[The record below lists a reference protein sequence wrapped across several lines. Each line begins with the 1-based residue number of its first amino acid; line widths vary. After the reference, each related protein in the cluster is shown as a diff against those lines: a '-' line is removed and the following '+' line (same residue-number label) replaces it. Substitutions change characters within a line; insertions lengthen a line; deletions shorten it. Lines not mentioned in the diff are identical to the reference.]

1 MMSFV
6 DMART
11 WCWLVHKDLLREL
24 RAPRV
29 WPAMLLMGVVLALII
44 QMQIDL
50 PQDQKQSLSG
60 GLFWLAVFFAG
71 TMALD
76 RSFSSER
83 EEGCWQGL
91 LLYPVAP
98 GTIFL
103 AKLAANFLA
112 LCALDAVLIPA
123 FRVLSDLPLL
133 ARPWAFL
140 LVLFVANLGFA
151 AVGTLLSALTSGL
164 GQRSNLLVL
173 LMLPL
178 VSPVVIGA
186 SQATRSLMAG
196 DDNECSR
203 WIQVLAC
210 FAALFVT
217 VGTLVFEFVI
227 ED

>member
-1 MMSFV
+1 MSLT

-11 WCWLVHKDLLREL
+11 WVWLVHKDLLREL

-29 WPAMLLMGVVLALII
+29 WPAMLLLGVVLSLII
-44 QMQIDL
+44 EMQIEL
-50 PQDQKQSLSG
+50 PQDQKRSLVG

-71 TMALD
+71 TVALD
-76 RSFSSER
+76 RSFSGER

-103 AKLAANFLA
+103 AKLTANFLA
-112 LCALDAVLIPA
+112 LCALDAVLVPA
-123 FRVLSDLPLL
+123 FGVFSDVPLL

-140 LVLFVANLGFA
+140 ATVVVANLGFA
-151 AVGTLLSALTSGL
+151 AVGTLVSALTSGL
-164 GQRSNLLVL
+164 AQRGSLLVL
-173 LMLPL
+173 LLLPL
-178 VSPVVIGA
+178 ATPVVIGA
-186 SQATRSLMAG
+186 AQATRSLLAG
-196 DDNECSR
+196 DANEWSR
-203 WIQVLAC
+203 WVQLLGS
-210 FAALFVT
+210 FTALFVT